1 MLAVQ
6 CNAANEARLLPEAEL
21 RWDKCPGCQHGSS
34 EGAKHMTWCRLYT
47 QATSATMLPL
57 LRPR

>member
-6 CNAANEARLLPEAEL
+6 CNAANEAQSLPEAEL
-21 RWDKCPGCQHGSS
+21 RWDKRPGCQHGSS
-34 EGAKHMTWCRLYT
+34 EGAKRMTWCRLYR

-57 LRPR
+57 LRP